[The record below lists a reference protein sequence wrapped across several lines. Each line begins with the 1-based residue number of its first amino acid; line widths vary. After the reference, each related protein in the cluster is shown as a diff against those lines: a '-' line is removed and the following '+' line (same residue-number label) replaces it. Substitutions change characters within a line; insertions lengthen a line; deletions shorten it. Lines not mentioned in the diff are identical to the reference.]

1 MVKAEG
7 MELVAGNQ
15 DKAAGKWPEGSVQLE
30 SERAGWQAVVLKH
43 KMNRVSFPRKTHKQK
58 SKLECNIHGV

>member
-43 KMNRVSFPRKTHKQK
+43 KMSRVTFPRKNTQAK
-58 SKLECNIHGV
+58 E